1 MRAQE
6 FTRKAQPQA
15 KVTTE
20 STVDYST
27 ELDRKLSEKL
37 SEETD
42 STGVWTVHFWVEP
55 KSYDDSPSREYQDT
69 VVVRASSS
77 EEAIAK
83 AEAGTR
89 RSYGFKAV
97 PGADRED
104 NLSELSRDTLK
115 SYFTK
120 RLEKTNDIAKTDVDK
135 AKRIVKKDM
144 PLAMKKL
151 KDPTYGKN
159 EMEEGWGA
167 ERQKQEAD
175 QSAAEWEDLHAKYA
189 GDPEAQIVLNMLH
202 RGGWNPNYAEK
213 ELLGAPGAKHN
224 KEFWLDYAEK
234 KGLTELTDIE
244 LDEKA
249 SAKLC
254 RSTKRLGRSD
264 YSSCVSQGLRAH
276 QSKGKGHTDGHGNYL
291 KGKKAKSTQYGG
303 DVKDYDGK

>member
-6 FTRKAQPQA
+6 FTRKPQPQA
-15 KVTTE
+15 EKPAEPKRDYE
-20 STVDYST
+20 S
-27 ELDRKLSEKL
+27 ELDRKLTAKL
-37 SEETD
+37 LAK
-42 STGVWTVHFWVEP
+42 G
-55 KSYDDSPSREYQDT
+55 YSRE
-69 VVVRASSS
+69 
-77 EEAIAK
+77 EIAQMGK
-83 AEAGTR
+83 LG
-89 RSYGFKAV
+89 
-97 PGADRED
+97 DIQED
-104 NLSELSRDTLK
+104 NLSELSKDTLK

-120 RLEKTNDIAKTDVDK
+120 RYEKTK
-135 AKRIVKKDM
+135 AEADNTNQKQQRIVKKDM
-144 PLAMKKL
+144 PLAIKKL
-151 KDPTYGKN
+151 KDPTYGKK

-167 ERQKQEAD
+167 EKQKQDAEQLAAD
-175 QSAAEWEDLHAKYA
+175 WQALHAKYA
-189 GDPEAQIVLNMLH
+189 NDPEAQIVLNMLH

-224 KEFWLDYAEK
+224 KQFWLDYAAK
-234 KGLTELTDIE
+234 KGLTEITDIE

-264 YSSCVSQGLRAH
+264 QSSCVSQGLRAH